1 MRRKL
6 PERPLF
12 LCQRNAGSAQKHRDD
27 AGVQYWERACE
38 LHRGLEQQ
46 GNVSAL
52 NSKHSLGDPGLP
64 AQHSCHGRS
73 CELYSS
79 WSAGKSVKRE
89 ERDKHDQDERVEERN
104 GSVPEGRDGTENFG
118 P

>member
-38 LHRGLEQQ
+38 LHRGLEHQ

-52 NSKHSLGDPGLP
+52 NANNSLQDPGLT
-64 AQHSCHGRS
+64 AQHSCHVRS
-73 CELYSS
+73 CGLYSG
-79 WSAGKSVKRE
+79 WSA
-89 ERDKHDQDERVEERN
+89 
-104 GSVPEGRDGTENFG
+104 ENQGMKETGFLQR
-118 P
+118 